1 MVPGRDSRGGSEP
14 PSEWCFASCFG
25 RTLEAPAEEGA
36 QKSTYMMSQ
45 SVYIYIYI
53 MHREGH
59 GRKKKKKT
67 YEKLSSSTDFD
78 IMVDL
83 ILRSKAER

>member
-1 MVPGRDSRGGSEP
+1 
-14 PSEWCFASCFG
+14 
-25 RTLEAPAEEGA
+25 
-36 QKSTYMMSQ
+36 MSQ